1 MPEARLAATARDL
14 VWSLHTE
21 PHRHYKVTVPGRAPS
36 WNGANKQR
44 IVSVT
49 TALGGGDT
57 LARWAAGKAAAAAEQ
72 VAVDWLGAAPA
83 MSNSV
88 LSFGEM
94 CALQAEWPDNVKE
107 QAGRE
112 GTAAHSYLAARLTGA
127 PDVFSSSV
135 LPYGLQLAIDAFMWE
150 QRPFACSDEH
160 GPRVERAVG
169 DYERAVAG
177 TYDLQGPLRSTGG
190 LRHRADLKSSR
201 TAQPTHFAQLAEYE
215 REAVLCGEEPSDLL
229 TIVHIDRLGDYRL
242 HSIVV
247 GSEEHRQAQALFDAY
262 LAIHRLTPRLAKL
275 FKGD

>member
-1 MPEARLAATARDL
+1 MLFTPITIKEARDL

-57 LARWAAGKAAAAAEQ
+57 LAGWAAGKATAAAEQ

-88 LSFGEM
+88 LSFGEL
-94 CALQAEWPDNVKE
+94 CALQTEWPDNVKE

-127 PDVFSSSV
+127 PDVFSAAV
-135 LPYGLQLAIDAFMWE
+135 LPYGLRLAVDKFLAD
-150 QRPFACSDEH
+150 QRPVPCAHAE
-160 GPRVERAVG
+160 GPCVERAVG
-169 DYERAVAG
+169 DYARAVAG
-177 TYDLQGPLRSTGG
+177 TYDAQARLADG

-201 TAQPTHFAQLAEYE
+201 MVQPTHFAQLAEYE

-247 GSEEHRQAQALFDAY
+247 GSVEHRQAQALFDAY